1 MAGRAKPPTPSPPPD
16 TDDADGACYWP
27 NGVAI
32 KNSKISYKSDA
43 ATVRQSDRQTDRQI
57 RAGISQQTK
66 ATENRAPREPATGF
80 KYST

>member
-1 MAGRAKPPTPSPPPD
+1 MAGRAKPPTPSPSPLPD
-16 TDDADGACYWP
+16 TDACYWP

>member
-1 MAGRAKPPTPSPPPD
+1 MAGRAKPLPD

-43 ATVRQSDRQTDRQI
+43 ATVRQSDRQADRQADT
-57 RAGISQQTK
+57 RWHFPADKG
-66 ATENRAPREPATGF
+66 NREHRREPATGF